1 MFGLGTQELLII
13 AAIVFVIFG
22 INKLPKIGRDLGQS
36 IKEFRKAAKELTD
49 TVDHE
54 GEE

>member
-1 MFGLGTQELLII
+1 MFGLGSQELLII

-22 INKLPKIGRDLGQS
+22 INKLPKIGKDLGTG
-36 IKEFRKAAKELTD
+36 IKELRKAARELNSD
-49 TVDHE
+49 E